1 VTIGW
6 AERAHSVA
14 RLAPEP
20 YARAMVRSRYAV
32 VRGWMG
38 GWVANQ
44 PAVFLVFAGL
54 TILYGVGS
62 GMWSRWIPTAMA
74 VLLIMLAAYFL
85 QLRYLLL
92 LYAVLVP
99 SIALSLVIRED
110 SVAPGALLL
119 VVLTAGLMALF
130 VRTREVLGVQGN
142 TGQAM
147 LVDLRDRLR
156 AQSMPTRMPQGVRME
171 VAQRSANGEGF
182 SGDFVLSAVRPTA
195 GTASTLGTTPSL
207 DWPGALEVAV
217 VDVSGK
223 GQAAGT
229 RALLLSGGLSG
240 LMAGTRAEEFLPAA
254 NAYLLRQEW
263 SEGFA
268 TAVHVVLDPCTGAFV
283 VRCAGHPPPV
293 QHQAGSGRWR
303 VMSTVPEPA
312 LGLMA
317 NGDYAPVTGRL
328 ERGDALVV
336 YTDGVVE
343 ARGRD
348 LSYGVDRLT
357 GQLARHVR
365 KGYRG
370 AAAAGVDAPKGNG
383 DDDRTVV
390 VLWRE

>member
-1 VTIGW
+1 
-6 AERAHSVA
+6 
-14 RLAPEP
+14 
-20 YARAMVRSRYAV
+20 MVRSRYAT

-38 GWVANQ
+38 GWPRNQ
-44 PAVFLVFAGL
+44 PAVLVVFVAAALVFAL
-54 TILYGVGS
+54 AS
-62 GMWSRWIPTAMA
+62 GMHARWVPAASA
-74 VLLIMLAAYFL
+74 VLLILLAAYFM
-85 QLRYLLL
+85 QLRYLLSYYL
-92 LYAVLVP
+92 VLIGSVVV
-99 SIALSLVIRED
+99 SAVIRDDEI
-110 SVAPGALLL
+110 APGVVIVLILTAALL
-119 VVLTAGLMALF
+119 AFF

-142 TGQAM
+142 TGQDM

-156 AQSMPTRMPQGVRME
+156 AQSLPARMPDGVRME

-182 SGDFVLSAVRPTA
+182 SGDFVLASVREQAHVAQPV
-195 GTASTLGTTPSL
+195 GGRTT

-240 LMAGTRAEEFLPAA
+240 LMSGSRVEEFLPAA

-263 SEGFA
+263 AEGFA
-268 TAVHVVLDPCTGAFV
+268 TAVHLVLDPCTGAFA
-283 VRCAGHPPPV
+283 VRSAGHPPPV
-293 QHQAGSGRWR
+293 QHQAGSGSWR
-303 VMSTVPEPA
+303 VLSTSPEPA
-312 LGLMA
+312 LGLMV
-317 NGDYAPVTGRL
+317 NGTYAEVRGRL
-328 ERGDALVV
+328 GRGDALVV

-365 KGYRG
+365 QGYRG
-370 AAAAGVDAPKGNG
+370 AAAAGVDAPRGNG

-390 VLWRE
+390 VVWRE

>member
-1 VTIGW
+1 
-6 AERAHSVA
+6 
-14 RLAPEP
+14 
-20 YARAMVRSRYAV
+20 MVRSRYAV

-38 GWVANQ
+38 GWVGNQ

-54 TILYGVGS
+54 SILYGVGS
-62 GMWSRWIPTAMA
+62 GMWPRWIPTAMA
-74 VLLIMLAAYFL
+74 VLLIILAAYFL

-92 LYAVLVP
+92 LYAVMVP
-99 SIALSLVIRED
+99 AIGVSLVIRDDEA
-110 SVAPGALLL
+110 APGALVL
-119 VVLTAGLMALF
+119 VVLTGLLMALF

-156 AQSMPTRMPQGVRME
+156 AQSMPARMPDGVRME

-182 SGDFVLSAVRPTA
+182 SGDFVLSAVRATSDRA
-195 GTASTLGTTPSL
+195 QQVGAQGL

-240 LMAGTRAEEFLPAA
+240 LMAGARASEFLPAA

-263 SEGFA
+263 TEGFA
-268 TAVHVVLDPCTGAFV
+268 TAVHVVLDPCTGAFS

-293 QHQAGSGRWR
+293 QHEVGSGRWR
-303 VMSTVPEPA
+303 VLSTTPEPA

-317 NGDYAPVTGRL
+317 NGSYAEVTGKL
-328 ERGDALVV
+328 ERGDALVL

-370 AAAAGVDAPKGNG
+370 AAAAGVDAPKGNS

>member
-1 VTIGW
+1 
-6 AERAHSVA
+6 
-14 RLAPEP
+14 
-20 YARAMVRSRYAV
+20 MVRSRYAMM
-32 VRGWMG
+32 RGWMG
-38 GWVANQ
+38 GWPRNQ
-44 PAVFLVFAGL
+44 PAVFLVFSGIA
-54 TILYGVGS
+54 ILFAVAS
-62 GMWSRWIPTAMA
+62 GMSPRWVPTASA
-74 VLLIMLAAYFL
+74 ILLVMLAGYFL
-85 QLRYLLL
+85 QLRYLVR
-92 LYAVLVP
+92 Y
-99 SIALSLVIRED
+99 
-110 SVAPGALLL
+110 LL
-119 VVLTAGLMALF
+119 VVAASIVAAEVIRGDSIVPGAVVMVAAASVLMVLF

-156 AQSMPTRMPQGVRME
+156 AQSMPARLPDGVRME

-182 SGDFVLSAVRPTA
+182 SGDFVLASVRETVDRA
-195 GTASTLGTTPSL
+195 HLRDGKDQ

-240 LMAGTRAEEFLPAA
+240 LMSGVRAEEFLPAA

-263 SEGFA
+263 AEGFA
-268 TAVHVVLDPCTGAFV
+268 TAVHLVLDPCTGQFS

-293 QHQAGSGRWR
+293 QHQVGSGRWR
-303 VMSTVPEPA
+303 VLSTSPEPA
-312 LGLMA
+312 LGLLA
-317 NGDYAPVTGRL
+317 NGSYGEVTGWL
-328 ERGDALVV
+328 QRGDALVV

-370 AAAAGVDAPKGNG
+370 AAAAGVESPRGSG

-390 VLWRE
+390 VIWRE